1 MDGTRLLG
9 WLVGVGEDEDVDWD
23 AVYAEELPRV
33 YNFFRYRVGNR
44 ATAEDLTS
52 LTFEKAWRAR
62 RRYRK
67 DRAAISTWL
76 LVIARNVAIDHFRK
90 PRPEVALDDDQASDV
105 ATPEEALARRSELR
119 RLSGLLAGLPDRERE
134 VLALK
139 FGADT
144 TNRAI
149 ARLTGLSESNVGT
162 ILHRTIGGLRAAW
175 DQGGEGHE

>member
-9 WLVGVGEDEDVDWD
+9 WLVSVGEHEEVDWD

-67 DRAAISTWL
+67 DRSAVSTWL
-76 LVIARNVAIDHFRK
+76 LTIARNVAIDHFRK
-90 PRPEVALDDDQASDV
+90 SRPEVVLEEAQATDA
-105 ATPEEALARRSELR
+105 ATPEQALVRQGELR
-119 RLSGLLAGLPDRERE
+119 RLSDLLAGLPPRERE

-139 FGADT
+139 FGAEA

-149 ARLTGLSESNVGT
+149 AGLTGLTESNVGT
-162 ILHRTIGGLRAAW
+162 ILHRTITGLRAAW
-175 DQGGEGHE
+175 DEGGGRS

>member
-67 DRAAISTWL
+67 DRAAIATWL
-76 LVIARNVAIDHFRK
+76 LAIARNVAIDHFRSA
-90 PRPEVALDDDQASDV
+90 RPEVALDDDQASGV
-105 ATPEEALARRSELR
+105 ATPEETLARRSELR
-119 RLSGLLAGLPDRERE
+119 
-134 VLALK
+134 
-139 FGADT
+139 
-144 TNRAI
+144 
-149 ARLTGLSESNVGT
+149 
-162 ILHRTIGGLRAAW
+162 
-175 DQGGEGHE
+175 

>member
-9 WLVGVGEDEDVDWD
+9 WLVSVGEHEDVDWD

-44 ATAEDLTS
+44 AMAEDLTS

-67 DRAAISTWL
+67 DRSAVSTWL
-76 LVIARNVAIDHFRK
+76 LAIARNVAIDHFRK
-90 PRPEVALDDDQASDV
+90 SRPEVVLEDTHATEA
-105 ATPEEALARRSELR
+105 ATPEEALVRRGELR
-119 RLSGLLAGLPDRERE
+119 HLSDLLAGLPPRERE

-139 FGADT
+139 FGADA

-149 ARLTGLSESNVGT
+149 AKLTGLSESNVGT
-162 ILHRTIGGLRAAW
+162 IVHRTIGGLRAAW